1 LSDNIASQAGSAIVW
16 RAAQLLAVKALSVGR
31 LLVLAIILD
40 PEDWGLVAIA
50 AVTVEL
56 LVAFTDVGLND
67 AIVQRDVVEEKHYDT
82 AWTVGLIR
90 GVVLAGVVAA
100 LAPFIADLFEAPDA
114 VPVIRVLAL
123 RPLLDSFASAK
134 VMELNRTLEF
144 RPLTFI
150 KVPAAFIETFGI
162 FAVLALPAFLVES
175 LFSLGLAQTLGV
187 WALVIGAM
195 AGSLSGVILSYRL
208 APYRPR
214 FGLQGFSDLFSFGK
228 WVFATRVLRN
238 SGQFGLRAVVSR
250 FLGSDDLGR
259 FYLAQK
265 ITVLPN
271 DLISEVVRG
280 VAFPVISQ
288 VQESASKTSRVF
300 KITLTAMLAMLV
312 PVYATLFV
320 LAGPIVDLVLP
331 SSYAGLAT
339 VIQILAVD
347 GIIDLLTD
355 ALKPLLRGQGRPRTD
370 FFFTAT
376 RTGLLLILAVIL
388 TDAFGINGA
397 AWAWLAAEAAIGILA
412 IFIARSVLKRPFEG
426 MRRVVAVIFLS
437 GLAGALAGWLL
448 SEAIGGLI
456 GLGLG
461 ALVGVGGGLGLLL
474 VLDRRYDFGLLSNFS
489 KAFPGMANRIG
500 L

>member
-1 LSDNIASQAGSAIVW
+1 MIW
-16 RAAQLLAVKALSVGR
+16 RATQLLAVKALSVGR
-31 LLVLAIILD
+31 LLVLAIILE

-67 AIVQRDVVEEKHYDT
+67 AIVQREKIEEKHYDT

-90 GVVLAGVVAA
+90 GVGLAVVVAA
-100 LAPFIADLFEAPDA
+100 LAPLIADLFDEPDA
-114 VPVIRVLAL
+114 TPVIRVLAL
-123 RPLLDSFASAK
+123 RPLLDAFASAK
-134 VMELNRTLEF
+134 VMELNRDLKF
-144 RPLTFI
+144 RPLTLI
-150 KVPAAFIETFGI
+150 KVPAALVETFGI
-162 FAVLALPAFLVES
+162 FAVLALPAFVVES
-175 LFSLGLAQTLGV
+175 LFSIGLAQTLGV

-195 AGSLSGVILSYRL
+195 AGSFSGVVLSYRL

-214 FGLQGFSDLFSFGK
+214 LGLAGFRDLFSFGK

-265 ITVLPN
+265 VTVLPN

-280 VAFPVISQ
+280 VAFPVISR
-288 VQESASKTSRVF
+288 VQDSRSKTSRVF

-331 SSYAGLAT
+331 SSYAGLAP
-339 VIQILAVD
+339 VIQILALD

-376 RTGLLLILAVIL
+376 RTVLLLILAVIL
-388 TDAFGINGA
+388 TDAFGLNGA
-397 AWAWLAAEAAIGILA
+397 AWAWLAAEAAIGVLA

-426 MRRVVAVIFLS
+426 MRRVISVIFFS
-437 GLAGALAGWLL
+437 GLTGALAGWIL
-448 SEAIGGLI
+448 SESIGGLP
-456 GLGLG
+456 GLAVG
-461 ALVGVGGGLGLLL
+461 AFVGVGGGLAILLL
-474 VLDRRYDFGLLSNFS
+474 LDRRYDFGLLADFS
-489 KAFPGMANRIG
+489 KAFPGVARRIG
-500 L
+500 I

>member
-1 LSDNIASQAGSAIVW
+1 MSDNIASQAGSAMIW
-16 RAAQLLAVKALSVGR
+16 RAIQLLAVKGLSIGR
-31 LLVLAIILD
+31 LLALAIILD

-67 AIVQRDVVEEKHYDT
+67 AIVQRDKVEERHYDT

-90 GVVLAGVVAA
+90 GVALAVVVAA
-100 LAPFIADLFEAPDA
+100 IAPLIADLFQEPAATPI
-114 VPVIRVLAL
+114 IRVLAL
-123 RPLLDSFASAK
+123 RPLLDSLASAK
-134 VMELNRTLEF
+134 VMQLNRTLEF
-144 RPLTFI
+144 RPLAFI
-150 KVPAAFIETFGI
+150 KVPAALVETLGI
-162 FAVLALPAFLVES
+162 FAVLALPAFVVES
-175 LFSLGLAQTLGV
+175 LFSLGLATTLGV

-195 AGSLSGVILSYRL
+195 AGSLSGVIMSYRL

-214 FGLQGFSDLFSFGK
+214 LGLYGFGDLFSFGK

-250 FLGSDDLGR
+250 FLGSADLGR

-265 ITVLPN
+265 VTVLPN

-280 VAFPVISQ
+280 VAFPVISR
-288 VQESASKTSRVF
+288 VQESRSKTSRVF
-300 KITLTAMLAMLV
+300 KITLTAMLALLV

-339 VIQILAVD
+339 VIQILALD

-370 FFFTAT
+370 FFFTAI
-376 RTGLLLILAVIL
+376 RTVLLLALAVIL
-388 TDAFGINGA
+388 TDAFGLNGA
-397 AWAWLAAEAAIGILA
+397 AWAWLAAELVIGVLA

-426 MRRVVAVIFLS
+426 MRRVIGVIFFAGLS
-437 GLAGALAGWLL
+437 GATAGWLV
-448 SEAIGGLI
+448 SEVIGGLP

-461 ALVGVGGGLGLLL
+461 AVIGVLGSLALLL
-474 VLDRRYDFGLLSNFS
+474 VLDRRYDFGLLSNLG
-489 KAFPGMANRIG
+489 KACPGMASRIG

>member
-1 LSDNIASQAGSAIVW
+1 MVW
-16 RAAQLLAVKALSVGR
+16 RATQLLAVKALSVGR

-56 LVAFTDVGLND
+56 MVAFTDVGLND
-67 AIVQRDVVEEKHYDT
+67 AIVQRDRVEEKHYHT

-90 GVVLAGVVAA
+90 GAAVAIVVIA
-100 LAPFIADLFEAPDA
+100 LAPLIADLFKAPDA
-114 VPVIRVLAL
+114 VPVIQVLAL
-123 RPLLDSFASAK
+123 RPLVDALASAR
-134 VMELNRTLEF
+134 VMELNRNLEF
-144 RPLTFI
+144 RPLTLI
-150 KVPAAFIETFGI
+150 KVPAALVETFGI
-162 FAVLALPAFLVES
+162 FAVLALPAFIVES
-175 LFSLGLAQTLGV
+175 LFSIGLASTLGV

-195 AGSLSGVILSYRL
+195 AGSLSGVMLSYRL

-214 FGLQGFSDLFSFGK
+214 LRLAGFQDLFSFGK

-238 SGQFGLRAVVSR
+238 TGQFGLRAVVSR
-250 FLGSDDLGR
+250 FLGSEDLGR

-265 ITVLPN
+265 VTVLPN

-280 VAFPVISQ
+280 VAFPVVSR
-288 VQESASKTSRVF
+288 VQESRSKTSRVF

-320 LAGPIVDLVLP
+320 LAGPIVDLALP

-339 VIQILAVD
+339 VIQILALD

-376 RTGLLLILAVIL
+376 RTGLLLVLAVIL
-388 TDAFGINGA
+388 TDAFGLNGA
-397 AWAWLAAEAAIGILA
+397 AWAWLAAEATIGVLA

-426 MRRVVAVIFLS
+426 LRPVITVIFFS
-437 GLAGALAGWLL
+437 GIAGALAGWSL
-448 SEAIGGLI
+448 SEAIGGLP
-456 GLGLG
+456 GLAVG
-461 ALVGVGGGLGLLL
+461 ALVGVGGGLALLL
-474 VLDRRYDFGLLSNFS
+474 VLDRRYDFGLLTNFG
-489 KAFPGMANRIG
+489 KAFPGVARRIG
-500 L
+500 I